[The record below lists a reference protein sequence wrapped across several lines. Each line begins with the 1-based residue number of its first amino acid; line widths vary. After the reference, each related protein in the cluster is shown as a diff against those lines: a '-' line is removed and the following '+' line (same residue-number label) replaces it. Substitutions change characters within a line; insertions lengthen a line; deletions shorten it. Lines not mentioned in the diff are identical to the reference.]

1 MTINFLLVICGST
14 RFLYVDAT
22 HLGLF
27 FCLALTCRKKKVATL
42 LISLLASRHYSSQG
56 SRDGYFEMS
65 LDESVKENV
74 CSPSISL
81 ALPPANDLS
90 GHQGELCAKEEAEEE
105 DEEEEAEE
113 EDVKVCRVLWCY
125 CLQVE
130 EEVEQKEACVVL
142 CDQLVGLLFLPGDFT
157 WTGELKVKPAKV
169 NRAGPSTFV
178 FYLLRYKRH
187 NKRTINNIFP
197 MQREKNTSEK
207 SMPSE
212 KTTVPVLPYLELKFD
227 ACQCHDYT
235 IL

>member
-1 MTINFLLVICGST
+1 MTINFLLVICRSIC
-14 RFLYVDAT
+14 FLYVDPI

-42 LISLLASRHYSSQG
+42 LILLLASPHYSSQG

-90 GHQGELCAKEEAEEE
+90 GHQGELCAKEE
-105 DEEEEAEE
+105 EEEEAE

-130 EEVEQKEACVVL
+130 EEVEQKEACLVL

-169 NRAGPSTFV
+169 NCAGPSTFV
-178 FYLLRYKRH
+178 FYLLRYKSH
-187 NKRTINNIFP
+187 NKRTIHNIFT
-197 MQREKNTSEK
+197 MQYVRIT
-207 SMPSE
+207 
-212 KTTVPVLPYLELKFD
+212 
-227 ACQCHDYT
+227 
-235 IL
+235 